1 MKLISL
7 IKKKTLLL
15 GGIQQLLGQ
24 NFAIFTKL
32 KYSKKTKNLDSVLH
46 IVQCTYLKNL
56 ICIYRIYSSFTQIK
70 FFFLVSGKH
79 KPHYFVFVRL
89 SLDRH
94 RNNLW
99 KSKAETKKYVI
110 PKEIEV
116 FTIFLSKVMGSDGFC
131 NRTNLIYFQKQTIA
145 GFFVNGHLNSF
156 WVGNSQ
162 IVSNNLN
169 ISWTSQFCPS
179 FPIILEKIETF

>member
-1 MKLISL
+1 M
-7 IKKKTLLL
+7 
-15 GGIQQLLGQ
+15 
-24 NFAIFTKL
+24 
-32 KYSKKTKNLDSVLH
+32 
-46 IVQCTYLKNL
+46 
-56 ICIYRIYSSFTQIK
+56 
-70 FFFLVSGKH
+70 VSGKH

-94 RNNLW
+94 RNNFW
-99 KSKAETKKYVI
+99 NSKAETKKYVI

-179 FPIILEKIETF
+179 FPIILEKIETFLKLFKTNKGDYLKYRAKYLQLFVLCNSKKCQSFKNGTK